1 MMRILKMALEGV
13 ISSLIV
19 IRVMLTIG
27 VLTGLWRSAG
37 TFALLTSWGLRAITP
52 SLFVLV
58 AFLMSCI
65 LSYALGTSFG
75 TAGTLGV
82 ALMTLARSGGV
93 SPIITAGA
101 IMSGIF
107 FGDRGSPASSCAHL
121 VASLTGTGLY
131 ANVRAMMRTA
141 LIPLILSVI
150 FYSIMSYMNPLN
162 AINTDTLSE
171 LSHAFRLDIIIA
183 SPAVLMLL
191 LPLFRV
197 NIFIAFLVS
206 ITAAFICT
214 ITIQGYSVLEAL
226 KVAVMGLH
234 VSGGVKALFNGGGL
248 VSMIRT
254 CIILVFSG
262 AFAGI
267 LDGTGILAG
276 LQGKISAM
284 IQRFGVFPV
293 ILLVGT
299 GANAVFCNQTA
310 GVIMTI
316 QLMKKLYADSTALA
330 LDVANSAV
338 ITAPL
343 VPWCIAGSVPLDMM
357 DVNFSA
363 MGYACYLYLIPLCYA
378 LTQKNFPPVKQ
389 EGCNMSIP

>member
-316 QLMKKLYADSTALA
+316 QLMKKLYADSNALA

-378 LTQKNFPPVKQ
+378 LTQKNFPPCKA
-389 EGCNMSIP
+389 GGM